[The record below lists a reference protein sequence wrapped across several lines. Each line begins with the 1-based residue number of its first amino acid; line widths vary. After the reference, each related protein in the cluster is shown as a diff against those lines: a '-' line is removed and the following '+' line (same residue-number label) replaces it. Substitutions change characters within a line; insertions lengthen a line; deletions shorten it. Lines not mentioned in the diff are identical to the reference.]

1 VPPIG
6 LRGHLVRSRSAAR
19 LSWTVVAGLLGS
31 LLLAACGG
39 NSGPAAVPCPAGTL
53 AVAAAENFWGS
64 IAAQVGGNRAC
75 VTSIIVNPDT
85 DPHAYEAKPV
95 DARLIASAKYV
106 IFNGA
111 GYDPWAPKL
120 LDANPVPGRSVLNIG
135 DLLGKKQGDNPHL
148 WYSPAYVDLVV
159 DKIAADLAAADPQD
173 AAYFDQQKAQYRTVG
188 LKGYHDTVNTIK
200 QKYEGTPVG
209 ASESIFAYLAPALGL
224 NLITPPE
231 YLKAISE
238 GTDPSAADKAT
249 IQDQIASRS
258 IKVFVYNSQNST
270 PEVKALVAQAKARG
284 IPVSEV
290 TETLAPANVTFQDW
304 QTNQLSKLL
313 AALGG

>member
-1 VPPIG
+1 VPPVVS
-6 LRGHLVRSRSAAR
+6 RRRAVRSRSGAR
-19 LSWTVVAGLLGS
+19 LSWALVAGLLGS

-39 NSGPAAVPCPAGTL
+39 SSGPAAAPCPTGTL

-64 IAAQVGGNRAC
+64 IAAQVGGTKVC

-85 DPHAYEAKPV
+85 DPHAYEAKPA
-95 DARLIASAKYV
+95 DARLIAGAKYV

-135 DLLGKKQGDNPHL
+135 DFLGKKVGDNPHL
-148 WYSPAYVDLVV
+148 WYSPAYVDRVV

-173 AAYFDQQKAQYRTVG
+173 AAYFDQQKAQYQRVG
-188 LKGYHDTVNTIK
+188 LKDYHDTINTIRRRY
-200 QKYEGTPVG
+200 QGTPVG

-249 IQDQIASRS
+249 IQEQIASRS

-270 PEVKALVAQAKARG
+270 PEVKALVAQARAKG

-290 TETLAPANVTFQDW
+290 TETLAPANLTFQDW
-304 QTNQLSKLL
+304 QTNQLNKLL